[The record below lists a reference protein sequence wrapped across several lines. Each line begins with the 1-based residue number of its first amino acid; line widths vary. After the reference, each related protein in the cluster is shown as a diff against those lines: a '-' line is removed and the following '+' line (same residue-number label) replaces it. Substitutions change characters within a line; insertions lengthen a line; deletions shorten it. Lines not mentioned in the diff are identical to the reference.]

1 MYIALIRFYN
11 RKKFVFAS
19 NSAKAMKIHS
29 SSLSL
34 QSSINSRPQAK
45 AAAVKDIALIKPS
58 DAKKQLPNQQPSS
71 PDEIKKIL
79 STVVSQLNPTESEGF
94 DPRTSKA
101 LNAYR
106 QQSKASIAGQRLS
119 SITGIDVYA

>member
-1 MYIALIRFYN
+1 
-11 RKKFVFAS
+11 
-19 NSAKAMKIHS
+19 MKIHS

-45 AAAVKDIALIKPS
+45 AAGLKDIALVKAL
-58 DAKKQLPNQQPSS
+58 DEKKQSSNQQPSS

-79 STVVSQLNPTESEGF
+79 STVVSQMSQSESEGF
-94 DPRTSKA
+94 DTRTSKA